1 MGCIDHEVAKSQ
13 TQLSDFDFDFQGCKV
28 LLSLSLPGMLS
39 CFLLFC
45 TDWDRMFQHRWL
57 ENDRM
62 LPISAHP
69 VPPEPTLWQSYGP
82 SFTSHVLLAKES
94 KGKKGLKD

>member
-1 MGCIDHEVAKSQ
+1 MDCIDHGVAKSQ
-13 TQLSDFDFDFQGCKV
+13 TQLSDFQGCRV
-28 LLSLSLPGMLS
+28 RLSLSPPGMLS

-57 ENDRM
+57 ENNRM

-69 VPPEPTLWQSYGP
+69 APPEPTPALWQSYGP
-82 SFTSHVLLAKES
+82 RTDSTGGFIH
-94 KGKKGLKD
+94 